1 MHTWTQCKMKG
12 LLSIGIPDT
21 LVSDEYVEQLVD
33 TDDNKLSDTDESSDT
48 DIYLLYLLDGKVLSF
63 SSCGNISTHVTS
75 TVWEPSKWQG
85 WKCWRN
91 WKKKARDVM
100 SLCSTC
106 LCLSCG
112 VIEEYYN
119 DFILPWSLKWWNT
132 LSTSHVF
139 CLDGGLLPAPS
150 MHTTHYTMIHAT
162 ATYYL
167 YVLYDGVLICP

>member
-75 TVWEPSKWQG
+75 TVWEPSK
-85 WKCWRN
+85 
-91 WKKKARDVM
+91 
-100 SLCSTC
+100 
-106 LCLSCG
+106 
-112 VIEEYYN
+112 
-119 DFILPWSLKWWNT
+119 
-132 LSTSHVF
+132 
-139 CLDGGLLPAPS
+139 
-150 MHTTHYTMIHAT
+150 
-162 ATYYL
+162 
-167 YVLYDGVLICP
+167 